1 MESIE
6 VTILGQN
13 YLLKGDVSKEYM
25 RQLAE
30 FVDTRIREVYRR
42 SPGTTP
48 LKASI
53 LTALLLADELHKVR
67 KEHASVKQSIKK
79 IEIGAESLLNLVD

>member
-13 YLLKGDVSKEYM
+13 YRLKGDVSKEHM

-30 FVDTRIREVYRR
+30 FVDLKIREVYRR
-42 SPGTTP
+42 MPGTTP

-53 LTALLLADELHKVR
+53 LTTLILADELHKIR
-67 KEHASVKQSIKK
+67 REHASVKQSISQ
-79 IEIGAESLLNLVD
+79 IELEAESLLNMIE

>member
-13 YLLKGDVSKEYM
+13 YLLKGDVSKDYM
-25 RQLAE
+25 RHLAE

-53 LTALLLADELHKVR
+53 LTALMLADELHKVR
-67 KEHASVKQSIKK
+67 KEHASAKQSIKQF
-79 IEIGAESLLNLVD
+79 EIGAESLLNLID

>member
-25 RQLAE
+25 QQLVD
-30 FVDTRIREVYRR
+30 FVDGRIREVYRR

-53 LTALLLADELHKVR
+53 LTALMLSDELHKVR
-67 KEHASVKQSIKK
+67 RENASVKQSIQK
-79 IEIGAESLLNLVD
+79 IEIGAESLLNLID

>member
-13 YLLKGDVSKEYM
+13 YLLKGDVSKDYM
-25 RQLAE
+25 RQIAE

-53 LTALLLADELHKVR
+53 LTALMLADELHKVR
-67 KEHASVKQSIKK
+67 KEHASAKQSIQKF
-79 IEIGAESLLNLVD
+79 EIGAESLLNLID

>member
-13 YLLKGDVSKEYM
+13 YLLKGDVSKDYM
-25 RQLAE
+25 RQLAQ
-30 FVDTRIREVYRR
+30 FVDGRIREVYRR

-53 LTALLLADELHKVR
+53 LTALMLSDELHKVR
-67 KEHASVKQSIKK
+67 REHASVKQSIEK
-79 IEIGAESLLNLVD
+79 IEMGAESLLNLID

>member
-13 YLLKGDVSKEYM
+13 YLLKGDVSKDYM

-48 LKASI
+48 LKSSI
-53 LTALLLADELHKVR
+53 LTALMLADELHKVSR
-67 KEHASVKQSIKK
+67 EHASAKQSIKK
-79 IEIGAESLLNLVD
+79 IELGAESLLSLID

>member
-1 MESIE
+1 MECVE
-6 VTILGQN
+6 VTILGQT

-30 FVDTRIREVYRR
+30 FLDTRIREVYRR

-53 LTALLLADELHKVR
+53 LTALILADELHKMKRENV
-67 KEHASVKQSIKK
+67 SVKQSITQ
-79 IEIGAESLLNLVD
+79 IELGAESLLNMIE

>member
-53 LTALLLADELHKVR
+53 LTALLLSDELHKVR

>member
-13 YLLKGDVSKEYM
+13 YLLKGDVSKDHM

-53 LTALLLADELHKVR
+53 LTALMLADELYKVR
-67 KEHASVKQSIKK
+67 TEYASAKQSIKTF
-79 IEIGAESLLNLVD
+79 EIGTESLLNLID

>member
-53 LTALLLADELHKVR
+53 LTALMLSDELHRVR
-67 KEHASVKQSIKK
+67 KEHASVKQSIRK
-79 IEIGAESLLNLVD
+79 IESGAESLLNLID